1 MAEVQRKGQPDDNMP
16 SDYKKDLNPH
26 EGAGLNHGLDG
37 KNPEKAGLNA
47 YDIKELH
54 DKLQDFTDDELKQ
67 IVIIPHGSRLAQT
80 ATYIDLN
87 NPKREEF
94 TAMGAIE
101 ADANNYY
108 VPKSEI
114 GYQLWNKLIGVEN
127 PERTGEAN

>member
-1 MAEVQRKGQPDDNMP
+1 MAPTQSSDNI
-16 SDYKKDLNPH
+16 SDEYNKDLNPH

-37 KNPEKAGLNA
+37 ENPEKAGLNA

-54 DKLQDFTDDELKQ
+54 EKLKDFTNDELRQ

-87 NPKREEF
+87 DPKREEF

-101 ADANNYY
+101 AEPENYY
-108 VPKSEI
+108 VPKSDV

-127 PERTGEAN
+127 SDRTGEAN